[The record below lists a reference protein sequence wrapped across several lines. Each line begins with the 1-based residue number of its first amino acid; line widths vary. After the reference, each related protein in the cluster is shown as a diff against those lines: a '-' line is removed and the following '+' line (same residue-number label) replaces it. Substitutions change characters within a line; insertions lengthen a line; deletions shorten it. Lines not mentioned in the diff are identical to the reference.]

1 MAGEDKNPARLIVLL
16 TFALILVFL
25 IIAVDNI
32 VAKIAFGF
40 ILLMLIGL
48 VILGVFLE
56 KRKKMVRQVITI
68 KEKRTKYES
77 DEGFIVKKAEQ
88 SSSQPSFE
96 KLNPR
101 DEFRELLRKVLVLI
115 KDNIV
120 SNSVAFY
127 WSNEEKKQMV
137 LEEGITDLGFNF
149 VKRYNWDDDI
159 LTTVAKTGVPKI
171 IGDINSVAEED
182 IIKYQSPKVGV
193 KSLLVCP
200 VSYKNKIIGVI
211 LLDSKE
217 AQTFSEN
224 DVKNVEHFS
233 DLISS
238 LIGNYITKYELYH
251 KAKILEVISE
261 AGLDKIDDVLSRI
274 QNFAVKVLDCVAVA
288 VVLFE
293 NGKWIVALGYS
304 RLGKYVETGTEV
316 KTEGTLVGEAILKGT
331 PKVVPSTRSQG
342 KVLRFTDD
350 EKINIESSIAV
361 VPIIYGRKC
370 YGAML
375 FEHPKPNFFSS
386 YSEIKKLEELA
397 TVIGMLLENI
407 ALSEL
412 VENYFMYDEETT
424 LMRKNYFYSRLDI
437 EIERKAK
444 HGGELTLVLISID
457 NIDYIEETYG
467 VDAVKVIQPYIS
479 KIIKSN
485 IDRYDLAGKLD
496 DNLIGVALVESGVD
510 KAYIWAEKLRKTIS
524 TQEIKFKDRSF
535 AVTITAGVSAWD
547 GDRNA
552 IEFIDRVNRT
562 FTKLRESSSGNL
574 VKVF

>member
-1 MAGEDKNPARLIVLL
+1 MAGEDKNPAKSIVLL
-16 TFALILVFL
+16 AFAMMLVFL
-25 IIAVDNI
+25 IIAIDNLL
-32 VAKIAFGF
+32 AKIVFGF
-40 ILLMLIGL
+40 VLLLLIGFA
-48 VILGVFLE
+48 ILSVFLE
-56 KRKKMVRQVITI
+56 KRKKTAGQNITI
-68 KEKRTKYES
+68 GGKKTKYEP
-77 DEGFIVKKAEQ
+77 DEGFVIKKPEQ
-88 SSSQPSFE
+88 NLPQTSPE

-101 DEFRELLRKVLVLI
+101 DEFKELLRKVLFLI

-137 LEEGITDLGFNF
+137 FEEGITDLGFNF
-149 VKRYNWDDDI
+149 VRRYNWNDDA

-171 IGDINSVAEED
+171 IGDINSIAEED
-182 IIKYQSPKVGV
+182 IVKYQSPRVGV

-200 VSYKNKIIGVI
+200 VFYKNKTIGVV

-217 AQTFSEN
+217 AHTFGEN

-233 DLISS
+233 DLISG
-238 LIGNYITKYELYH
+238 LIGNYITKFELYY
-251 KAKILEVISE
+251 KAKILEFVAENGSN
-261 AGLDKIDDVLSRI
+261 KIENLLSNV
-274 QNFAVKVLDCVAVA
+274 QNFAVKVLDCVAIA

-293 NGKWIVALGYS
+293 NGKWVVALGYS
-304 RLGKYVETGTEV
+304 RLGKYIDAGTEV
-316 KTEGTLVGEAILKGT
+316 KMEGTLIGEVITKVT
-331 PKVVPSTRSQG
+331 PKVIPSTRSQG
-342 KVLRFTDD
+342 KVIRFTDS

-375 FEHPKPNFFSS
+375 FEHSKPNFFSS

-397 TVIGMLLENI
+397 TVVGILLENM
-407 ALSEL
+407 ALNEL
-412 VENYFMYDEETT
+412 VENYFMYDEVTT
-424 LMRKNYFYSRLDI
+424 LMRKSYFYNRLDM
-437 EIERKAK
+437 EIERKKK
-444 HGGELTLVLISID
+444 HGGELTLVLISVD
-457 NIDYIEETYG
+457 NMDYIEETYG
-467 VDAVKVIQPYIS
+467 VDAVKAIQPYIAR
-479 KIIKSN
+479 IIKSS
-485 IDRYDLAGKLD
+485 IDGFDLAGKLD

-547 GDRNA
+547 GDGNA
-552 IEFIDRVNRT
+552 NEFVDRVNKT
-562 FTKLRESSSGNL
+562 FTKVRESGSGNI

>member
-1 MAGEDKNPARLIVLL
+1 MTEEEKNPARLIISL
-16 TFALILVFL
+16 TFVLILVFL
-25 IIAVDNI
+25 IIAIDNKI
-32 VAKIAFGF
+32 AKITFGF
-40 ILLMLIGL
+40 ILLLFVGFLIL
-48 VILGVFLE
+48 SSILQ
-56 KRKKMVRQVITI
+56 KRKMAEQTINI
-68 KEKRTKYES
+68 KERKTKYEPE
-77 DEGFIVKKAEQ
+77 EGFIIKKTEQ
-88 SSSQPSFE
+88 TSPQTSPE

-101 DEFRELLRKVLVLI
+101 DEFRELLRKVLFLI

-120 SNSVAFY
+120 ANSVAFY

-137 LEEGITDLGFNF
+137 FEEGITDLGFNF
-149 VKRYNWDDDI
+149 VKRYNWDDDA
-159 LTTVAKTGVPKI
+159 LTTVAKTGMPKI
-171 IGDINSVAEED
+171 IGDINSIAEED

-200 VSYKNKIIGVI
+200 VSYKNQTIGVI

-217 AQTFSEN
+217 AHTFGEN
-224 DVKNVEHFS
+224 DIKNVEHFS
-233 DLISS
+233 DLISG
-238 LIGNYITKYELYH
+238 LIGNYITKFELYY
-251 KAKILEVISE
+251 KAKILEFVSE
-261 AGLDKIDDVLSRI
+261 DGSDKIEDVLTRI

-293 NGKWIVALGYS
+293 NGKWVIALGYS
-304 RLGKYVETGTEV
+304 RLGKYIDAGTEV
-316 KTEGTLVGEAILKGT
+316 KMEGTLVGEVIMKGIS
-331 PKVVPSTRSQG
+331 KVIPSTRSQG
-342 KVLRFTDD
+342 KVIRFTDN

-375 FEHPKPNFFSS
+375 FEHSKPNFFSS

-397 TVIGMLLENI
+397 TVVGILLENM

-424 LMRKNYFYSRLDI
+424 LMRKNYFYNRLDT
-437 EIERKAK
+437 EIERKLK

-457 NIDYIEETYG
+457 NIDYIRETYG
-467 VDAVKVIQPYIS
+467 SDAVKGIQPYIARL
-479 KIIKSN
+479 IKSS
-485 IDRYDLAGKLD
+485 IDGFDLAGRLD

-524 TQEIKFKDRSF
+524 TQEIKYKDRSF

-552 IEFIDRVNRT
+552 DEFIDRVNKT
-562 FTKLRESSSGNL
+562 FSKVIESGSGNL